1 MVTAQQ
7 IIEAAK
13 LTLQGV
19 KDSVICNLLVV
30 SQAELE
36 AFKKTSRYRKT
47 AQKMAKAMLEVSES
61 ELQAASL
68 EAVECLRKTLKIK
81 AHNRSGRAGS
91 GLERKLAD
99 PSLLREQ
106 RLTAVSLLQL
116 AREIRA
122 EFDETEQL
130 QPLLKELNET

>member
-1 MVTAQQ
+1 VVTAQQ

-36 AFKKTSRYRKT
+36 SLKKTSKYRKT
-47 AQKMAKAMLEVSES
+47 AQKLAKSMLEVSES
-61 ELQAASL
+61 ELQAAAA
-68 EAVECLRKTLKIK
+68 EAVALLRKTLKIR
-81 AHNRSGRAGS
+81 ASNRSGSAGS

-99 PSLLREQ
+99 PGLLREQ
-106 RLTAVSLLQL
+106 RLTAISIITLG
-116 AREIRA
+116 REIRA
-122 EFDETEQL
+122 ESDETEQL
-130 QPLLKELNET
+130 EPLLKELSET